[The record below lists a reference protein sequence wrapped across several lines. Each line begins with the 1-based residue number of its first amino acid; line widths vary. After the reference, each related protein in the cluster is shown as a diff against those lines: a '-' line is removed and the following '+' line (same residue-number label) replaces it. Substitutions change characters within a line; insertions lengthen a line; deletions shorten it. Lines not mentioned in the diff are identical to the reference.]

1 MRGQRLPKCT
11 VVRDTTAGATPS
23 VVAVATA
30 NVVSGLLLRCLLV
43 TGVVFAGIV
52 FVPTAVLASP
62 DDPWPYVW
70 PVQAPITD
78 PFRAPASPYGPGN
91 RGIEFATVPGQEVV
105 SAGAGIVTFSGQV
118 GGRLFVTV
126 AHPDG
131 VRTSYS
137 FLRSIAVTKGQEVGR
152 GETVGSA
159 AAVFH
164 VGARIGDAY
173 VDPAILFG
181 GAPSSPRLVARFDEQ
196 RPRGQSL
203 SRGQQSSALFELGL
217 AGATGLMRFV
227 AEPVQSRT
235 DTTSGV

>member
-1 MRGQRLPKCT
+1 MWGANLRRWIA
-11 VVRDTTAGATPS
+11 VVGVLLGFVTA
-23 VVAVATA
+23 VVA
-30 NVVSGLLLRCLLV
+30 
-43 TGVVFAGIV
+43 
-52 FVPTAVLASP
+52 VPTAVLAAP

-105 SAGAGIVTFSGQV
+105 AAAAGTVTFSGQV

-126 AHPDG
+126 SHPDG

-137 FLRSIAVTKGQEVGR
+137 FLRSILVGRGQVVGR
-152 GETVGSA
+152 GEPIGYA

-173 VDPAILFG
+173 IDPAVLFG
-181 GAPSSPRLVARFDEQ
+181 GAPSNPRLVVRTGA
-196 RPRGQSL
+196 L
-203 SRGQQSSALFELGL
+203 NNVSRSPDDRQPTSALFELGR
-217 AGATGLMRFV
+217 AGARGLMRV
-227 AEPVQSRT
+227 VGEPVQSRT
-235 DTTSGV
+235 GATSGV